1 MTGACIGLNLVLQ
14 AAEQGID
21 DYVVDRCP
29 DMHSYLDKMCANS
42 IGGVFL
48 TLENLGVEE
57 NPQFRGVGLHNRV
70 KGETKNEMIVRLVE
84 AFTPKNVDLPESII
98 ALKGENE
105 SLRLKIALQQHQR
118 NKRKMENVV
127 PKRRVQLSASHRQEI
142 DLFLSPTRAALPSA
156 PTSSS
161 RIATPISNLSA
172 GDYETPKKKRA
183 RIASLSAPNLS
194 AGDCRVQSQSKYH
207 PLAAIDS
214 AVNIATLSQASY
226 GDVPTSN
233 LKGGCDM

>member
-1 MTGACIGLNLVLQ
+1 MLVSASISWVLQ

-105 SLRLKIALQQHQR
+105 SLRLKIALQQQR
-118 NKRKMENVV
+118 NKRKMEMENVV
-127 PKRRVQLSASHRQEI
+127 PKRIVQLSVIDRKSTCSFRPHALTNGIVLACMSLIHINFGQNNRQQNNRTI
-142 DLFLSPTRAALPSA
+142 TYHQ
-156 PTSSS
+156 TSL
-161 RIATPISNLSA
+161 IT
-172 GDYETPKKKRA
+172 
-183 RIASLSAPNLS
+183 
-194 AGDCRVQSQSKYH
+194 
-207 PLAAIDS
+207 
-214 AVNIATLSQASY
+214 
-226 GDVPTSN
+226 
-233 LKGGCDM
+233 

>member
-1 MTGACIGLNLVLQ
+1 MLVSASISWVLQ

-57 NPQFRGVGLHNRV
+57 NPQFRGVGLHNRG

-105 SLRLKIALQQHQR
+105 SLRLKIALQQQR
-118 NKRKMENVV
+118 TKRKMEMENVV
-127 PKRRVQLSASHRQEI
+127 PKRIVQLSVI
-142 DLFLSPTRAALPSA
+142 DRKSTCSFRPHALLFPLHQPVLHALLLPY
-156 PTSSS
+156 
-161 RIATPISNLSA
+161 PI
-172 GDYETPKKKRA
+172 
-183 RIASLSAPNLS
+183 
-194 AGDCRVQSQSKYH
+194 
-207 PLAAIDS
+207 
-214 AVNIATLSQASY
+214 
-226 GDVPTSN
+226 
-233 LKGGCDM
+233 

>member
-57 NPQFRGVGLHNRV
+57 NPQFRGVGLYIKG

-98 ALKGENE
+98 ALKGGNE
-105 SLRLKIALQQHQR
+105 SLRLKIALQQQR
-118 NKRKMENVV
+118 NKRM
-127 PKRRVQLSASHRQEI
+127 
-142 DLFLSPTRAALPSA
+142 
-156 PTSSS
+156 
-161 RIATPISNLSA
+161 
-172 GDYETPKKKRA
+172 
-183 RIASLSAPNLS
+183 
-194 AGDCRVQSQSKYH
+194 
-207 PLAAIDS
+207 
-214 AVNIATLSQASY
+214 
-226 GDVPTSN
+226 
-233 LKGGCDM
+233 

>member
-1 MTGACIGLNLVLQ
+1 MTGACIDLNLVLQ

-105 SLRLKIALQQHQR
+105 SLRLKIALQQQR
-118 NKRKMENVV
+118 NKRKMEMENVV
-127 PKRRVQLSASHRQEI
+127 PKRI
-142 DLFLSPTRAALPSA
+142 
-156 PTSSS
+156 
-161 RIATPISNLSA
+161 
-172 GDYETPKKKRA
+172 
-183 RIASLSAPNLS
+183 
-194 AGDCRVQSQSKYH
+194 CSK
-207 PLAAIDS
+207 P
-214 AVNIATLSQASY
+214 LSQRSAKAVS
-226 GDVPTSN
+226 
-233 LKGGCDM
+233 